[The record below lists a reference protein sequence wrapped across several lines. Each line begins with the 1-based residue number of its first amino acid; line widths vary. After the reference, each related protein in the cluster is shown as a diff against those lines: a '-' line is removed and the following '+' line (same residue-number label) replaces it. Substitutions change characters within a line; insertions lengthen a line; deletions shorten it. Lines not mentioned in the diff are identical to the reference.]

1 MQDNGNTAHE
11 PERASPEKSQPRE
24 AAGVQRQKA
33 GKGQATQEPRV
44 PREDIRLLVIFLLW
58 SPCKRKIKKREMENL
73 NGNQRWR
80 RRVAAQA

>member
-44 PREDIRLLVIFLLW
+44 PREDIRLLVNA
-58 SPCKRKIKKREMENL
+58 SYASCVCYHVNER
-73 NGNQRWR
+73 
-80 RRVAAQA
+80 